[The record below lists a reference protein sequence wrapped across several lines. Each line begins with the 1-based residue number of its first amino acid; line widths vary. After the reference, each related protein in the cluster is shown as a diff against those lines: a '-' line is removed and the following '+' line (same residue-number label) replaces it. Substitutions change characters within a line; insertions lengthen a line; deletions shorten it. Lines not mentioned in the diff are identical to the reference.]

1 MHVGPQSQSILRVQE
16 SRYPVT
22 SRPIYIL
29 VGTMTGT
36 AQLVADEVEAYLK
49 SQGHPVRNDLMDDL
63 RADVFETDAIFLVC
77 CATFGQGDV
86 PDNARALF
94 ADLQAA
100 KPDLSG
106 KQYGIIALGDRTYSQ
121 TFCRGGLQFDEL
133 LQSLGAARIGEAL
146 ICDAS
151 SGDLAEDKAMDWIG
165 GWLQKAT
172 PHLKSAA

>member
-1 MHVGPQSQSILRVQE
+1 M
-16 SRYPVT
+16 T
-22 SRPIYIL
+22 SKPIYIL

-36 AQLVADEVEAYLK
+36 AQLVADEVEAFLK
-49 SQGHPVRNDLMDDL
+49 AQGHQVHTDLMDDL
-63 RADVFETDAIFLVC
+63 RADIFQADGIFLIC

-86 PDNARALF
+86 PDNARALY

-100 KPDLSG
+100 KPDLG
-106 KQYGIIALGDRTYSQ
+106 AKQYGVIALGDRTYAQ

-133 LQSLGAARIGEAL
+133 LQSLGGTRIGETL

-151 SGDLAEDKAMDWIG
+151 SGDLAEDKALEWIG
-165 GWLQKAT
+165 GWLDAAT